1 LPALPFYLA
10 STFLIGASLGV
21 VGSRNPVYAA
31 LFLVLAFVSAAV
43 LWLLA
48 GAEFLAMALVVVYV
62 GAVMVLFLFV
72 IMMIDVRLAVLHR
85 SFVRYLPLGVVVAV
99 AMAVQIIAALRS
111 LGHSTT
117 QALPAGSNTEAL
129 GTLIYTRY
137 LYPFEIAGLILLL
150 AIVAA
155 IALTLRRREGT
166 RHHDPARQVLVRK
179 QDRLRL
185 WRLPPREA
193 SVEQPSASASARED
207 S

>member
-1 LPALPFYLA
+1 MPALPFYLA
-10 STFLIGASLGV
+10 SFFLIGASLGV

-99 AMAVQIIAALRS
+99 AMMVQIIAALRS
-111 LGHSTT
+111 LGHG
-117 QALPAGSNTEAL
+117 AVAHGLPTGSNTEAL
-129 GTLIYTRY
+129 GALIYTRFI
-137 LYPFEIAGLILLL
+137 YPFEIAGLILLL

-166 RHHDPARQVLVRK
+166 RHQDPGRQVLVRK

-185 WRLPPREA
+185 WRLPPREVA
-193 SVEQPSASASARED
+193 AEPLPMAGQDKP
-207 S
+207 

>member
-1 LPALPFYLA
+1 MPALPFYLA
-10 STFLIGASLGV
+10 SAFLIGASLGV

-72 IMMIDVRLAVLHR
+72 VMMIDVRLAVLHR

-99 AMAVQIIAALRS
+99 AMMVQIIAALRG
-111 LGHSTT
+111 LAHGGGH
-117 QALPAGSNTEAL
+117 ALPEGSNTEAL
-129 GTLIYTRY
+129 GTLIYTRF

-166 RHHDPARQVLVRK
+166 RHQDPGRQVLVRK

-185 WRLPPREA
+185 WRLPSP
-193 SVEQPSASASARED
+193 QPSAEQQPANAPED
-207 S
+207 VS

>member
-1 LPALPFYLA
+1 MLPALPFYLA
-10 STFLIGASLGV
+10 SAFLIGASLGV

-72 IMMIDVRLAVLHR
+72 VMMIDVRLAVLHR
-85 SFVRYLPLGVVVAV
+85 SFVRYLPLGVLVAV
-99 AMAVQIIAALRS
+99 AMMVQIIAALRG
-111 LGHSTT
+111 LAQGAGH
-117 QALPAGSNTEAL
+117 AFPEGGNTEAL
-129 GTLIYTRY
+129 GTLIYTRF

-166 RHHDPARQVLVRK
+166 RHQDPGRQVLVRK

-185 WRLPPREA
+185 WRLPPHQA
-193 SVEQPSASASARED
+193 SGEQLPASAQRED
-207 S
+207 T